1 MRLQIN
7 HVVHGAC
14 IVGLI
19 ALTISG
25 LSAGKKDVISA
36 DATPAKVESHAS
48 RFARGNTF
56 ERRDILKDNSAE
68 STQKRALT
76 LSQKELK
83 DRMGI
88 EPGESRQQNS
98 NRRSMNPLY
107 ESVEGESIAQTMA
120 RTGVKFTP

>member
-1 MRLQIN
+1 MRLQIY
-7 HVVHGAC
+7 HITHAAC

-56 ERRDILKDNSAE
+56 ERRAILKDNSAE
-68 STQKRALT
+68 STQKRALQ

-83 DRMGI
+83 ERMGI

-107 ESVEGESIAQTMA
+107 ESVEGESTAQTMA